1 GLFMGFQQAMNGT
14 QTAAYGTPIT
24 ATLVNFLVGGTA
36 LFILWGLSS
45 LGGEH
50 QLSFPA
56 EWWLYTG
63 GVFGCVFIA
72 IGALLVKSLGVLISG
87 LCMIAGQLVG
97 SLAID
102 LILPAPGTVIAVATL
117 LGTLLTLAAVVLASV
132 PAGRLARPTRGRR

>member
-1 GLFMGFQQAMNGT
+1 
-14 QTAAYGTPIT
+14 
-24 ATLVNFLVGGTA
+24 
-36 LFILWGLSS
+36 
-45 LGGEH
+45 
-50 QLSFPA
+50 
-56 EWWLYTG
+56 G